1 MENKRGRCLGDGC
14 GSAAGLFGY
23 CPTHEPEFVVQA
35 FDRYVT
41 GGAAA
46 REKPTCYESQ
56 QKWMQYVVAYIFCS
70 APDRRDGV
78 TVEHCKDC
86 TPKYRDEQIAAGK
99 CQHPETV
106 FIKSESSGTLIGVPL
121 TDMSSQHKVQRWEKA
136 VMGVSGAVVSL
147 PNPEV
152 LSKIIETVAVRR
164 ARHVGRPKRESGT

>member
-1 MENKRGRCLGDGC
+1 MCN
-14 GSAAGLFGY
+14 SHAGTFGY
-23 CPTHEPEFVVQA
+23 CPTHEPEFIEQA
-35 FDRYVT
+35 FNKYVG

-46 REKPTCYESQ
+46 KEKPKCYESQ

-86 TPKYRDEQIAAGK
+86 TPTYRDSQHSVGK

-106 FIKSESSGTLIGVPL
+106 FIKPDHKGVSVGVPI

-136 VMGVSGAVVSL
+136 VMGMSGAVLSL
-147 PNPEV
+147 PDPET
-152 LSKIIETVAVRR
+152 LSSVIETIAVRR
-164 ARHVGRPKRESGT
+164 ARHVGRPKKDQTE